1 MTRLPGWVAIVALA
15 VAVPARAAAQDWRTL
30 QSARQLHDSGAYDVR
45 IKYAAGRLEVGPAE
59 APFLYDMRLHY
70 DAERVRPIHVLEAD
84 RVLTLGVDQ
93 PTSVMRAGRTANESR
108 MHVALSTAVPID
120 LSLELG
126 AVQAELDL
134 GGLSIT
140 SLGLQASANE
150 MRVDFRT
157 SNRVPMRSL
166 EVGAG
171 AASVK
176 IDHVANANAGEM
188 TVRAGVG
195 SVELD
200 FTGTWTR
207 DLDATVDLTFGSMRL
222 VVPEDVGLRVEVG
235 KLIAR
240 VKADGLR
247 EHDGALVSDNWDSAR
262 YRLTVQART
271 VFGNIEVRHTAR

>member
-1 MTRLPGWVAIVALA
+1 MTRLLGWAIVTALA
-15 VAVPARAAAQDWRTL
+15 VALPREAAAQDWRTL

-70 DAERVRPIHVLEAD
+70 DAEHVRPLHVLEAD

-93 PTSVMRAGRTANESR
+93 PTSVVRAGRSADENR
-108 MHVALSTAVPID
+108 MHVALSAAVPVD

-126 AVQAELDL
+126 SVQAELDL

-140 SLGLQASANE
+140 SLGMQAGANE
-150 MRVDFRT
+150 MHVDFRT
-157 SNRVPMRSL
+157 PNRVPMRSL
-166 EVGAG
+166 EVGAS

-176 IDHVANANAGEM
+176 IEHLGNANAGEM

-207 DLDATVDLTFGSMRL
+207 DLDASVELTFGSMHL
-222 VVPEDVGLRVEVG
+222 IVPEDVGLRLEVG
-235 KLIAR
+235 KLFAR

-247 EHDGALVSDNWDSAR
+247 EHDGALVSENWDSAR
-262 YRLTVQART
+262 YRLTVRART